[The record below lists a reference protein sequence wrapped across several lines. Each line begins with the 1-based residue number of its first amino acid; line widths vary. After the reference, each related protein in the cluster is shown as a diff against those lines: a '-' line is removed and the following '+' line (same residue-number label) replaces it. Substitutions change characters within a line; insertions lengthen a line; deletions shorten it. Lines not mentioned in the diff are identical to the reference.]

1 VEATP
6 LAADAAPRDASDVA
20 RRLAAQSPAAEG
32 SPRNLVPVDEFLAAP
47 PEVNQAAL
55 PQVQAAPRV
64 VMQAVPFDPLAGPV
78 KPRPAAKPKA
88 VAARKP
94 AQAPQKQADVPSL
107 RVANEQY

>member
-1 VEATP
+1 M
-6 LAADAAPRDASDVA
+6 
-20 RRLAAQSPAAEG
+20 
-32 SPRNLVPVDEFLAAP
+32 DEFLAPP
-47 PEVNQAAL
+47 PEVDQAAL

-64 VMQAVPFDPLAGPV
+64 VMQAVPFDPLAGPG

-94 AQAPQKQADVPSL
+94 APQKQAPQRQAPQRQADVPSL